1 MNSDPK
7 TKPEEQVTVDDETP
21 DDPKSRE
28 LTLEELASVSG
39 GGDGDEDTA
48 TFHLA
53 RPLGRPIRRHHS

>member
-1 MNSDPK
+1 MTSNPK

-39 GGDGDEDTA
+39 GDGDEDTA
-48 TFHLA
+48 TFTS
-53 RPLGRPIRRHHS
+53 PGPWDDP

>member
-48 TFHLA
+48 TFTS
-53 RPLGRPIRRHHS
+53 PGPWDDP